1 MNSKGKYQTVL
12 LLSFEQGGHST
23 MSQQMTID
31 YPSQLPDALQET
43 PQQFADE
50 ARRAM
55 AIKLFELSTFN
66 FQLSTFNFQLSTL
79 NPLIFLL
86 RNKDR

>member
-1 MNSKGKYQTVL
+1 MGKYQTVL

-43 PQQFADE
+43 PE
-50 ARRAM
+50 
-55 AIKLFELSTFN
+55 
-66 FQLSTFNFQLSTL
+66 
-79 NPLIFLL
+79 
-86 RNKDR
+86 